1 MRLTEKEPQD
11 FPEGLDGCLVCSD
24 VDLLKDFSSD
34 QINLALGVGSV
45 SPVGSDHLR
54 RRIVARL
61 IQSGYEFPPV
71 THSSAWVA
79 DTAVIGRGAQIHAGA
94 IVQPGTV
101 IGDFA
106 IVNTGATVDH
116 GCQLGEFVHLAPG
129 VTVSGDVEVGEG
141 SHVGTGASVIQGVQI
156 GRQVMVAAGA
166 VVVSDIEDHAVVR
179 GVPARQQT

>member
-11 FPEGLDGCLVCSD
+11 FPEGLDGCVVCSD
-24 VDLLKDFSSD
+24 DKLLADFSGD

-61 IQSGYEFPPV
+61 IQSGYKFPPV

-94 IVQPGTV
+94 VVQPGAV

-116 GCQLGEFVHLAPG
+116 DCRVGQFAHLAPG

-141 SHVGTGASVIQGVQI
+141 SHIGTGASVIQGVQI
-156 GRQVMVAAGA
+156 GREVMVAAGA
-166 VVVSDIEDHAVVR
+166 VVVSNLEDYSVVM
-179 GVPARQQT
+179 GVPARQRT